1 MAARP
6 APVAADPVADA
17 IRAFET
23 AVGANPMA
31 TLLQDTNGSA
41 VYSNEKAL
49 FGYLPSDLYLAL
61 PATVVTDVC
70 AREATPNVP
79 RKRIDL
85 KDLGK
90 VNGLEN
96 YLSVGADTYKN
107 DVPYLAYNNGL
118 NTLRIAAM
126 NFYNL
131 VSART
136 TADFTISDETAVL
149 ISLLRARWVALGCLH
164 TIDPA
169 VIKDGTREHSEVV
182 SVSSRAGGTAIER
195 IAAAGS
201 IADIYTA
208 LGATASVFAA
218 HFNSDL
224 YGMNMAV
231 RIAEAVWCVSEYLFR
246 TRGHHFKEAFTQP
259 IIKALKA
266 AFEGDLPLPLNAEWN
281 HIFHTAI
288 HPFGVR
294 ALPIMS
300 AHFMIYGKVGNGL
313 MLRMGSAPNGVAA
326 ITTSKAVID
335 VIATESWYP
344 MFAMNFTDQL
354 TLCNKMADAILN
366 DKYAYSL
373 AATLYG
379 LERKTMV
386 TVDGIAYSIE
396 SGKSHVS
403 GIATVGQGL
412 INALAAQKDAG
423 VIEGFSFENAQALA
437 KLARTNPLLAAKV
450 STMVALSLELL
461 AQAKTLDQ
469 ASAMV
474 FPSVAPKAAA

>member
-1 MAARP
+1 MAAT
-6 APVAADPVADA
+6 ATTGAANPVADA
-17 IRAFET
+17 IRAFEI
-23 AVGANPMA
+23 AVGTTPMA

-61 PATVVTDVC
+61 PAQVVTAVC
-70 AREATPNVP
+70 TREATPNVP

-85 KDLGK
+85 KELGK
-90 VNGLEN
+90 ANGLET
-96 YLSVGADTYKN
+96 YLSVGADAYRN
-107 DVPYLAYNNGL
+107 DVPYLAINNGL
-118 NTLRIAAM
+118 HTLRIAAM
-126 NFYNL
+126 NFHNL
-131 VSART
+131 VAART
-136 TADFTISDETAVL
+136 ADGFKISDETAVL

-164 TIDPA
+164 TTDATGIT
-169 VIKDGTREHSEVV
+169 DGTRQHSEVV
-182 SVSSRAGGTAIER
+182 SVTGRSTGSAIER
-195 IAAAGS
+195 IAAAS
-201 IADIYTA
+201 SVAEVYTA
-208 LGATASVFAA
+208 LGAHASVFAT
-218 HFNSDL
+218 HFNGDH

-231 RIAEAVWCVSEYLFR
+231 RLAEAVWCVSEYLFR

-294 ALPIMS
+294 ALPIMA
-300 AHFMIYGKVGNGL
+300 AHFMIHGKVGNGL

-354 TLCNKMADAILN
+354 ALCNKMADAILN
-366 DKYAYSL
+366 DKYSYSL
-373 AATLYG
+373 AAKLYG
-379 LERKTMV
+379 LDRKTMV
-386 TVDGIAYSIE
+386 TIDGTAYSIE

-412 INALAAQKDAG
+412 INALAAQKEGG

-461 AQAKTLDQ
+461 SQAKTLDQ
-469 ASAMV
+469 ATAMV
-474 FPSVAPKAAA
+474 FPSVAPKAAT